1 MLLPVFK
8 EILIVSVYLELEKNF
23 KSIQIYLAAG
33 AILGWSESEC
43 DLFISKN
50 LLFKLKTQTKLWMY
64 SMM

>member
-43 DLFISKN
+43 DLFIS
-50 LLFKLKTQTKLWMY
+50 
-64 SMM
+64 